1 MHLKNLENT
10 HRPFCSGLKMKN
22 LEYNVLNARIAN
34 IVDII
39 VTVILGF
46 SLIRT
51 ECAAVCR
58 VGIHPL
64 QNLILAPKKITIRLE
79 DLALF
84 VELTRRYKMIKRME
98 FDYNFD
104 YNFWGF
110 NPYVLNKGEEAFCKL
125 ANKFNIS
132 IIEQTEIKNQA
143 KDDILYALI
152 KAYQENKNPLKDS
165 EPFLLANLIN
175 QYKLDNL
182 IEHICRKYNLN
193 ESDFYHDAYHDG
205 SYLKV
210 EYQNKLIA

>member
-1 MHLKNLENT
+1 MDALEKFKKHAQT
-10 HRPFCSGLKMKN
+10 
-22 LEYNVLNARIAN
+22 VLLWIE
-34 IVDII
+34 D
-39 VTVILGF
+39 
-46 SLIRT
+46 
-51 ECAAVCR
+51 EKPR
-58 VGIHPL
+58 V
-64 QNLILAPKKITIRLE
+64 QRFKCENCQY
-79 DLALF
+79 
-84 VELTRRYKMIKRME
+84 RRYHC
-98 FDYNFD
+98 D
-104 YNFWGF
+104 
-110 NPYVLNKGEEAFCKL
+110 YVLNKGEKAFCKL

-132 IIEQTEIKNQA
+132 IIEQTEIENQA